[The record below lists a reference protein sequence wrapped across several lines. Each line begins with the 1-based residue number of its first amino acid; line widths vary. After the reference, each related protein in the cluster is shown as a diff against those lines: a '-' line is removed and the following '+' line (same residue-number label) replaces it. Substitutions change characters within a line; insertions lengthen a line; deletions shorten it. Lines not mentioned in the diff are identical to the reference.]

1 MVHIAHAHIYVFLV
15 RAKQI
20 THRKANKPR
29 KLKGQAFELFV
40 WQFIDQRWCCLKWFF
55 KFTFILWAAI
65 N

>member
-40 WQFIDQRWCCLKWFF
+40 WQFIDQRWCCLKWF
-55 KFTFILWAAI
+55 L
-65 N
+65 